1 MPKISIEIKEKIQSL
16 SKSDLEKIVVKFAGK
31 DKSFHDYL
39 LVNYLNKEDGEQ
51 DLFEEAKADL
61 ERLFVKRYK
70 GFSEEL
76 QLANMLAACTK
87 RINEFIKVSKNK
99 NLEADLLLHV
109 LNVPFSMSGNLFGTC
124 FTAYDNKVAN
134 MLKRMINVVT
144 NKLHPDYQIE
154 YQDTINDYLNIL
166 HSRSGFL
173 NTVYNLPKSI

>member
-1 MPKISIEIKEKIQSL
+1 MPKISVETKEKIQSL
-16 SKSDLEKIVVKFAGK
+16 SKADLEKIVVKFAGK
-31 DKSFHDYL
+31 DKIFYDYL
-39 LVNYLNKEDGEQ
+39 LVNYLNKEDGDQ

-61 ERLFVKRYK
+61 DRLFLKRYK

-87 RINEFIKVSKNK
+87 RINEFTKVSKNK

-134 MLKRMINVVT
+134 MLKRLINVVK

-154 YQDTINDYLNIL
+154 YQETINDYLNIL
-166 HSRSGFL
+166 HRRSSFL
-173 NTVYNLPKSI
+173 NSVYALPKSI